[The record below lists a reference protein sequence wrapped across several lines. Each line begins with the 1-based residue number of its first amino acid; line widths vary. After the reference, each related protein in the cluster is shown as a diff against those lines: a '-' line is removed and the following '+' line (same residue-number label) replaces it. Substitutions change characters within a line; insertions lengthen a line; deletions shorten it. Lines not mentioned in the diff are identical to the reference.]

1 MSPASFAPP
10 PTANGSYPARPTDNA
25 GLAARLSALENR
37 VNDVWNLLTRLVA
50 GPLPTQQ
57 VVPGQE
63 AMPLAP
69 QLLPAP
75 EPGRGTLTRQRQRYD
90 DRMIHDDMRDA
101 MNDLTAPGDV

>member
-10 PTANGSYPARPTDNA
+10 PTANGTSPAHPTDNA
-25 GLAARLSALENR
+25 GLVARLSALESR

-50 GPLPTQQ
+50 GPIATPQAVQ
-57 VVPGQE
+57 GQE
-63 AMPLAP
+63 SMPLTP

-75 EPGRGTLTRQRQRYD
+75 ETGRGTLTRQRERYN
-90 DRMIHDDMRDA
+90 DRQMHDEMRDA